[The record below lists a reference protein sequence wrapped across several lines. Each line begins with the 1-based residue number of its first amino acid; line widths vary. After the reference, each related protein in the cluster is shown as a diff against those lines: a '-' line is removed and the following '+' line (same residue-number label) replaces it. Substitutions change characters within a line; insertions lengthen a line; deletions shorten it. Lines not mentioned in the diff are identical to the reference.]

1 MNDMRVIHPQGIYNG
16 NPPENVFIAVDDMG
30 AQYGVATIVYQR
42 QQDMFPDVPHNMFIT
57 LDSQPAAQYLLFGAL
72 MGRAQQLWHE
82 NGADQRARVYTSV
95 HPADEGRLAFYERS
109 GFDVSVAENAVR
121 LEIPE
126 GYGREPMGCQTNQLP
141 LNTLQD
147 QMDFICRLQQNGVGY
162 IDQPF
167 LQQMQIQPH
176 FLGLGMIYN
185 TQEGP
190 RLIGEIIL
198 AGQGSSCEV
207 LAMYIIPEYRRQG
220 LGRVLL
226 HRAMAIVAAEGVNLI
241 VGHILSNSLPQCRL
255 AANFHASVTRQE
267 TLFPSLYLNP

>member
-1 MNDMRVIHPQGIYNG
+1 MRVIHPQGIYNG
-16 NPPENVFIAVDDMG
+16 HAPENVFIAMDDMG
-30 AQYGVATIVYQR
+30 TQYGVGTIVYQY
-42 QQDMFPDVPHNMFIT
+42 QPDMFPDRPHNMFIS
-57 LDSQPAAQYLLFGAL
+57 LESQPAAQYLLLGAL
-72 MGRAQQLWHE
+72 LGRAQQFWHDA
-82 NGADQRARVYTSV
+82 GPGQFARVYTSV
-95 HPADEGRLAFYERS
+95 HPGDSARLNFYERN
-109 GFDVSVAENAVR
+109 GFDLGVSENAVR

-126 GYGREPMGCQTNQLP
+126 GYGREPMGCTTHQLP

-147 QMDFICRLQQNGVGY
+147 QADFINRLQQNGVGY

-190 RLIGEIIL
+190 KLIGEIIL

-207 LAMYIIPEYRRQG
+207 LAMYVIPEYRRQG

-241 VGHILSNSLPQCRL
+241 VGRILSNSMPQCRL
-255 AANFHASVTRQE
+255 AADFRCTVTRQE